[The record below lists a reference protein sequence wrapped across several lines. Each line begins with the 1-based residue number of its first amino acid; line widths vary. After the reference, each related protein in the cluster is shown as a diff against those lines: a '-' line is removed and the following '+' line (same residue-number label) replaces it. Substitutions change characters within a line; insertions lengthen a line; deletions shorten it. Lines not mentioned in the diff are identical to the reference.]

1 MMVLQAVQAVVLL
14 SLAQEVLEHQD
25 KDLQAQVQ
33 QHLLVQAV
41 VVQAV
46 PVQLHQTI
54 KVVTVAQVSHHRYL
68 VHQ

>member
-1 MMVLQAVQAVVLL
+1 MVLQAVPVVVLL
-14 SLAQEVLEHQD
+14 PLALEVLEHQD

-33 QHLLVQAV
+33 QHLLVVAV

-54 KVVTVAQVSHHRYL
+54 KVVTVAQDSHLRYL